1 MTGRP
6 LSFGAVLV
14 AAVVLATTA
23 PSAGAGQPAAL
34 MLAMSMLALAAARAW
49 LGGPASCVLLA
60 GAAAAL
66 GTCAGGIPGFGGE
79 AAGSSVAIAAAVPVL
94 TLAGATLVEGGRL
107 RAVVLTGGLVAGP
120 VRAAFYDPFLDQ
132 ACAYCRPS
140 AIVLH
145 PAPSLASALLVGG
158 CALAAAGLLVA
169 FRRGAP
175 RVATLVVVVALLA
188 VAIDCRAGDAI
199 VIGAL
204 AVTLELGLTVA
215 RGVRARAR
223 LRELTGALADA
234 AGLEHALRE
243 ASGDSALRVDYRLEG
258 EDRWATADGG
268 PAPPPGDRSVVVLR
282 FGGAAVA
289 RVVHDARGAVVD
301 GLVDRLDL
309 ATWVGLENA
318 RLGVILAAR
327 VEELSAS
334 RARIVARA
342 DAERLA
348 IERDVHDGA
357 QQQVLALGFGLRVA
371 LADAPP
377 DERSVLEASLEEA
390 RLALDDLRELSHGLY
405 PPILASGGLA
415 PAVGAL
421 ARRSDVPIALGPIV
435 TARLDPVV
443 ERVIYALVDAAAE
456 AGGEGLAVAVEAGS
470 SQVRVVIAGVA
481 AVAPGVLTDR
491 VAAVGGTLEVAV
503 GRMEA
508 VIPCA

>member
-49 LGGPASCVLLA
+49 LGDPASGVLLA

-66 GTCAGGIPGFGGE
+66 GTCAAGIPGFGGE

-107 RAVVLTGGLVAGP
+107 RAVVLAGGLVAGP

-132 ACAYCRPS
+132 ACASCRPS

-145 PAPSLASALLVGG
+145 PAPSLATALLVGG
-158 CALAAAGLLVA
+158 C
-169 FRRGAP
+169 
-175 RVATLVVVVALLA
+175 
-188 VAIDCRAGDAI
+188 
-199 VIGAL
+199 
-204 AVTLELGLTVA
+204 
-215 RGVRARAR
+215 
-223 LRELTGALADA
+223 ALADA

-243 ASGDSALRVDYRLEG
+243 ASGDPALRVDYRLER
-258 EDRWATADGG
+258 EDGWANADGG
-268 PAPPPGDRSVVVLR
+268 PAPTPGDRSVVVLR

-377 DERSVLEASLEEA
+377 DERAVLEASLEEA

-435 TARLDPVV
+435 TSRLDPTL

-481 AVAPGVLTDR
+481 AVALGVLPDR
-491 VAAVGGTLEVAV
+491 VAAVGGTLEVAA